1 MDLKNEFGCW
11 GGDGGCGI
19 WGKGIVRKP
28 GIDMYILLYLKW
40 RTNKDLTQIAWNFAQ
55 CYVTAWMEGEFG
67 GEWILVYVWLSPFTV
82 LSPETIT
89 TVLIGDTLIQK
100 KKFFKK

>member
-28 GIDMYILLYLKW
+28 GIDSIDIFVNIFLLFYCVCLGALLVARRPW
-40 RTNKDLTQIAWNFAQ
+40 ISCQDLSQGVSSRKNVLLLPRWET
-55 CYVTAWMEGEFG
+55 E
-67 GEWILVYVWLSPFTV
+67 LVES
-82 LSPETIT
+82 
-89 TVLIGDTLIQK
+89 
-100 KKFFKK
+100 